1 MPWGVA
7 LESGRDPRESR
18 GREKHRSH
26 HRDRE
31 PCVHLRVHEPSSP
44 TRECACAASFG
55 VVANHLTHNDGK
67 GGRAQGAGPPSGP
80 SQDTEG
86 SVGSAL
92 MCAVVR
98 RSPSVQSVDR
108 AISVMEFLSRR
119 GWSGVT
125 EVSRELEIHKST
137 AYRLLTTLR
146 DRGLVEQDA
155 ATEKYRLGFGLVL
168 LARAVRADPDIL
180 RCAGPVC
187 ERLSER
193 TRETVTIAVLEG
205 DDAVVIHQSISRASA
220 VGVDWTGRHTPLHA
234 TAAGKIFLAYMP
246 EDQLLR
252 ILEGPL
258 ERFTK
263 NTIVDPASLKDNTRK
278 IRDEGYGYTV
288 EELETGLNAVG
299 APIRGADGAVVGAV
313 SVSGPA
319 VRLKPDA
326 FPEIGELSRRAAAE
340 ISRCL
345 GFQG

>member
-1 MPWGVA
+1 
-7 LESGRDPRESR
+7 
-18 GREKHRSH
+18 
-26 HRDRE
+26 
-31 PCVHLRVHEPSSP
+31 
-44 TRECACAASFG
+44 
-55 VVANHLTHNDGK
+55 
-67 GGRAQGAGPPSGP
+67 
-80 SQDTEG
+80 
-86 SVGSAL
+86 
-92 MCAVVR
+92 MCALVR

-108 AISVMEFLSRR
+108 AVSVMEFLSRR

-125 EVSRELEIHKST
+125 EVARELDFHKST

-146 DRGLVEQDA
+146 DRGLVEQDT

-168 LARAVRADPDIL
+168 LARAVRADLDIL
-180 RCAGPVC
+180 RCARPVC
-187 ERLSER
+187 ERLSEH
-193 TRETVTIAVLEG
+193 TKETVTIAVLEG

-220 VGVDWTGRHTPLHA
+220 LGVDWTGRHTPLHA

-258 ERFTK
+258 ERFTE
-263 NTIVDPASLKDNTRK
+263 NTIVDPTSLKGYTRR
-278 IRDEGYGYTV
+278 ILDEGYGYTV

-299 APIRGADGAVVGAV
+299 APICGVDGTVVGAV

-319 VRLKPDA
+319 FRLPPDA
-326 FPEIGELSRRAAAE
+326 LPETGELSRRAAAE